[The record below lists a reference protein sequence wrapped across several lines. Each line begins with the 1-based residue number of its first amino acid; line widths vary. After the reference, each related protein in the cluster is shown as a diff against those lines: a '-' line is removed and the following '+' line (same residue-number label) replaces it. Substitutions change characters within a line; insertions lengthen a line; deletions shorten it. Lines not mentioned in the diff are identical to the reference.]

1 MKWVVTFDKKGFTLI
16 EVVVALAFISLV
28 YVFVVQIFFSSYKN
42 ITFGDV
48 QSQGVLLAKNQMIKL
63 ASYKN
68 PLHIGLSIADIN
80 DLDALRVTPYQ
91 LKERGVIELNVRKLV
106 SEDTSSNSDEVRDA
120 SRRVDFVRRTEWS
133 VEDVQPVLVHIWVT
147 VSWTDPKREIKND
160 LYTLETLFAP

>member
-1 MKWVVTFDKKGFTLI
+1 MTFDKKGFTLI

-80 DLDALRVTPYQ
+80 DLDAQRVTPYQ

-106 SEDTSSNSDEVRDA
+106 SEDTINNSDEVRDA
-120 SRRVDFVRRTEWS
+120 SRRVDFVRKTEWS

-160 LYTLETLFAP
+160 SYILETLFAP